1 MCVHADVCAH
11 ELAPMIS
18 LQMICTP
25 QYHLLRDCLLHRLP
39 GGTGDMLRPLR
50 PSAAGGRRRPAP
62 YKYMSGQS
70 RECLAG
76 AMRKHTKHNCRAR
89 VAGVAGLKRGSR
101 EVGSRTMSGSAAS
114 SGGRGGADGRRGS
127 RPETAAERTN
137 ARRDLRKRQQQRGSL
152 KPAGGMTHHEWLRQ
166 DCPSKRSTS
175 IHLSKSTGA

>member
-1 MCVHADVCAH
+1 M
-11 ELAPMIS
+11 APMSAYSVTQAARCNKCQAAAVAAAAAADPRPGAVMQAAS
-18 LQMICTP
+18 LHKLCNC
-25 QYHLLRDCLLHRLP
+25 R
-39 GGTGDMLRPLR
+39 G
-50 PSAAGGRRRPAP
+50 GGRRGKHRGHMEAL
-62 YKYMSGQS
+62 SGGICNRSQV
-70 RECLAG
+70 C
-76 AMRKHTKHNCRAR
+76 

-127 RPETAAERTN
+127 RPETAAERTK

-175 IHLSKSTGA
+175 IHLSKSTGG